1 MKLFLDN
8 NSFIET
14 DEPLDISIPMVAG
27 DENLRA
33 WYVDPPRM
41 EPVRANGFIGAV
53 EEGGSVNFR
62 NIFFNPHGH
71 GTHTEC
77 LGHITKNVF
86 SVNQVL
92 TKFIS
97 KAQLI
102 TIEPQ
107 EVDNT
112 EHHEKDQI
120 ITKQQLDQ
128 IEWDESIEA
137 LIIRTIP
144 NRVQKMHLDY
154 SASNPPYLSIDCL
167 ETIDKLGIKHLLIDL
182 PSVDRESDA
191 GVLAFHHG
199 FWKIPHKPDHER
211 TITELIFV
219 ENSIEDGV
227 YLLDLQMAPF
237 ENDASPSRPVLY
249 AIKKV

>member
-1 MKLFLDN
+1 MKFFLEN
-8 NSFIET
+8 NSYIET

-27 DENLRA
+27 EENLRA

-41 EPVRANGFIGAV
+41 EAVRANGFIGAV

-77 LGHITKNVF
+77 LGHITKKVF

-92 TKFIS
+92 TKFIC
-97 KAQLI
+97 KAQLV

-107 EVDNT
+107 VIDNS
-112 EHHEKDQI
+112 EDHEKDQI
-120 ITKQQLDQ
+120 ITKKQLDQ
-128 IEWDESIEA
+128 IEWNEAIEA

-144 NRVQKMHLDY
+144 NKEQKMHLDY
-154 SASNPPYLSIDCL
+154 SASNPPYLSSDCL

-182 PSVDRESDA
+182 PSVDRESDGGA
-191 GVLAFHHG
+191 LAFHHG
-199 FWKIPHKPDHER
+199 FWKIPHQPDHER

-219 ENSIEDGV
+219 ENAIEDGV
-227 YLLDLQMAPF
+227 YILDLQMAPF

-249 AIKKV
+249 RIKKV